1 MKFLFSEKC
10 LILIFCLLFVSS
22 SLFLFWKN
30 ERELDP
36 DQGKS
41 WWTLSFATP
50 ENRKDLTFIIENHS
64 AQTDFHYQITE
75 EKRILKE
82 ATVEINLGA
91 QQRITPDIAP
101 HTTARTSIIVTSGTE
116 KKEIYR

>member
-36 DQGKS
+36 NQGKS

-50 ENRKDLTFIIENHS
+50 ENPQNLDFTLENHGTET
-64 AQTDFHYQITE
+64 QFRYQVSQN
-75 EKRILKE
+75 KNVLKE
-82 ATVEINLGA
+82 AMVTIERGATQTVTLD
-91 QQRITPDIAP
+91 ITGSTD
-101 HTTARTSIIVTSGTE
+101 ARTIITVTTETE

>member
-1 MKFLFSEKC
+1 MKFLLSEKC
-10 LILIFCLLFVSS
+10 LVLIFCLLFVSS

-41 WWTLSFATP
+41 WWTVSFATP
-50 ENRKDLTFIIENHS
+50 ENREDLTFTIENHS
-64 AQTDFHYQITE
+64 AQTSFHY
-75 EKRILKE
+75 RIVQNKNTLKE
-82 ATVEINLGA
+82 AEVEVSPGTK
-91 QQRITPDIAP
+91 QRVTTDIVSPAD
-101 HTTARTSIIVTSGTE
+101 TRTSIIVTTGTE